1 MLKTG
6 LAFKKSITMKG
17 KTVIITGA
25 SSGIGKAMA
34 YEFGKAGADL
44 VLAARNIEAL
54 NEIKTDITEKYKV
67 RVVAQKTD
75 VTSEQQCKTLIQRT
89 LQEFNKIDVLINN
102 AGLSMRAP
110 FKDLDLKVM
119 HHLMNVNF
127 WGTVYCSRYA
137 VEHLMKSG
145 GSLVAVT
152 SITGFA
158 GLPARTGYA
167 SSKYAVHGFMESLR
181 IEHMETNLHVMVAA
195 PGYTRS
201 QVRFNALTADGT
213 PQGDTPRQ
221 EEKMMEPEEVAE
233 RILRGVQKRK
243 QIIVMTAQGRLMV
256 LMRKFFPRLLDKLT
270 YKAIKKEP
278 DSPF

>member
-1 MLKTG
+1 
-6 LAFKKSITMKG
+6 MKE

-25 SSGIGKAMA
+25 SSGIGKAIA
-34 YEFGKAGADL
+34 YKFGELGTNL

-54 NEIKTDITEKYKV
+54 NEIKKDIEQKYQV
-67 RVVAQKTD
+67 RILAQKTD
-75 VTSEQQCKTLIQRT
+75 VTSEEACKQLIDKSIEQ
-89 LQEFNKIDVLINN
+89 FNGIDILINN

-110 FKDLDLKVM
+110 FKDLDLKVL

-137 VEHLMKSG
+137 VKHLLKSG

-167 SSKYAVHGFMESLR
+167 ASKYAVHGFMESLR
-181 IEHMETNLHVMVAA
+181 IENMETNLHVMVAA

-201 QVRFNALTADGT
+201 NVRFNALTANGS
-213 PQGDTPRQ
+213 PQGETPRE

-233 RILRGVQKRK
+233 KIIKGIRKRR
-243 QIIVMTAQGRLMV
+243 QIIVMTSQGRLMV
-256 LMRKFFPRLLDKLT
+256 LLRKIFPRLLDKLT

-278 DSPF
+278 NSPF